1 MTKPILK
8 KPTGHLNEP
17 TLPDNKKELAT
28 ATLSSIALNYIER
41 KFHLATLR
49 CTLISHFAISQVKK
63 KLTIKF
69 NK

>member
-1 MTKPILK
+1 MNVQAIFEKSYWTL
-8 KPTGHLNEP
+8 EP

-28 ATLSSIALNYIER
+28 ATLRSIALNYIER

-49 CTLISHFAISQVKK
+49 RTLISHFAISQV
-63 KLTIKF
+63 IKEIN